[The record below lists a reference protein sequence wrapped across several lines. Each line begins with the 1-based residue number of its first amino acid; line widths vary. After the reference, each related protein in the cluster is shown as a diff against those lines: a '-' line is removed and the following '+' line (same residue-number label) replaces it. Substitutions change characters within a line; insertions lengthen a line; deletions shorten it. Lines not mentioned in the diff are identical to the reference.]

1 MKEKKLYFDLC
12 LFGNADG
19 EGNSGEEQQPETYT
33 QEEFEKKLQSETDK
47 RVTEA
52 LKTAQEKWQ
61 KEFEEKLEAERSEA
75 EKMAKLSAE
84 ERAKKEFE
92 QQQEALAKER
102 ADFERDKL
110 ELEVRKELSK
120 QGMDEEF
127 APFLMQADA
136 ETSLKNIATF
146 KVAYDK
152 AVEAAVKEQLKGE
165 PPAGGGGEPE
175 PKDAFAMLN
184 AKYN

>member
-1 MKEKKLYFDLC
+1 MGKLKFTLC
-12 LFGNADG
+12 LFGTEPEESNSD
-19 EGNSGEEQQPETYT
+19 EGKEPVTYT
-33 QEEFEKKLQSETDK
+33 QEEFDKKLQSESDR

-52 LKTAQEKWQ
+52 LKTARENWQ
-61 KEFEEKLEAERSEA
+61 KEFEEKIEQEKTEA

-84 ERAKKEFE
+84 ERARKEFE
-92 QQQEALAKER
+92 QQQEAFAKER

-110 ELEVRKELSK
+110 ELEVRKELGK
-120 QGMDEEF
+120 QGMDEDF